1 MSLFPKDPKKMR
13 SRLRSYERSL
23 RQEKQQ
29 TCFIG
34 DGYGRRYLLGPLYML
49 LGNNDGAIKSFT
61 WLDETFP
68 NDTGEP
74 MQYLCWTLAVYR
86 SRAIDAAVSNF
97 CQTMLSNLYLLPA
110 LLGIEQAVLDIWHGS
125 NFAEKMYL
133 DYVPPEIFELW
144 DEDALSWASETYSRP
159 DVQSIRERYIAI
171 YRQLATEARGPKRS
185 RLVEEAFQLK
195 F

>member
-1 MSLFPKDPKKMR
+1 
-13 SRLRSYERSL
+13 
-23 RQEKQQ
+23 
-29 TCFIG
+29 
-34 DGYGRRYLLGPLYML
+34 
-49 LGNNDGAIKSFT
+49 
-61 WLDETFP
+61 
-68 NDTGEP
+68 
-74 MQYLCWTLAVYR
+74 
-86 SRAIDAAVSNF
+86 
-97 CQTMLSNLYLLPA
+97 LLPA
-110 LLGIEQAVLDIWHGS
+110 LFGIEQAVLDIWHGS

-171 YRQLATEARGPKRS
+171 YRQLATEPRGPKRS